1 MKRLAVIVSVLILC
15 TLLTVG
21 ALVLALRSA
30 RVQTAAVSLLAE
42 EIGRSLGVEAHIGRV
57 DIDPPLALRL
67 SDVYLGD
74 RNNDT
79 LLSVPSL
86 RVRFNPFALED
97 NRLSFP
103 LAEIEQ
109 PYIRI
114 VQDSTATNLDFLL
127 KAFASPNPK
136 PLPYAVEFRKIAL
149 SDARVRYIRPDKGTD
164 VILSNIQ
171 TDLGF
176 RYAGKDSLAASLRL
190 LHVKA
195 QVNRFNGYVEGDFHG
210 SLDTLYA
217 DQLKVVYRHQQ
228 IVTGSVR
235 VDNPLN
241 MDSLY
246 AHIDCQD
253 FFTNEALLSSLLADF
268 QKHPMEVPRVV
279 SRLGD
284 IHYRGKVDG
293 RLKDLKLHGA
303 FKTRLGTVTT
313 DASLI
318 DLRRVDGKV
327 STRDFRLRH
336 LLLRSEFGRVSATMN
351 VRATLPND
359 STPLDAALHGVIS
372 QLDILNYT
380 YSDICLNGSA
390 QGKHYTAKMQIDDP
404 NLAVLL
410 DGEADLNEPL
420 PYMDA
425 TMCVDRMNL
434 ANLHVTDSA
443 GEHAVALRTRM
454 HFQADAPRE
463 AFIDRLT
470 GKIVADSIYVSGQ
483 GTQVHIPEFT
493 LSVTSDETQHH
504 IKLFSSAV
512 TAGIDGAF
520 NWATLPAT
528 VRGFAHQVLPSFVSE
543 APTHQSPN
551 DLDFYAY
558 LLQTDELVDVLTPN
572 RLNFLTTQ
580 TLKGYI
586 HESDS
591 AYEVQ
596 MVAPSITRG
605 NTAYDNLTF
614 YMSNLNA
621 DREMEAHLSV
631 AQHILSHDSTRLRVD
646 SVSAKVDLWAG
657 NDSLIAIMDIKT
669 PTDAD
674 TLADLIVHSVFSRY
688 NDLPLMEMHVM
699 PSTFA
704 VGINSWQIGD
714 AMIRYC
720 AADTSVQVDHMDLAT
735 DNQSLH
741 VHGIMSTHPTDS
753 LYVEMKDVD
762 LHKLLSVTSIDR
774 AIDIRGLI
782 SGWVS
787 LYGAFSDPSVT
798 ASVRMPHGV
807 INGTDLGCVSA
818 HAGLD
823 EAGNIL
829 IDGSAVKDS
838 TQIATVKG
846 LVTASKPTYWELY
859 IDANGAPL
867 SFINMWTNGILDDLQ
882 GDGYGRIHVFGRK
895 LHTWVTARA
904 YAKNAAL
911 TVPFTGCRYFFSD
924 SVILDTTSISFPKIQ
939 IRDSEGHRGVVSG
952 LLTHNNFKDFKYHIA
967 VDCNNLKAI
976 DLSEDNQR
984 LYYGRAYATGKVD
997 ISGEEAQTRISV
1009 NAKTVGNSDFY
1020 LNMATSSSASST
1032 EYITFRQPDSE
1043 TETEEAGEK
1052 EKEMAKANSHILL
1065 NFAFEVDPQT
1075 RAHLVLNPHNGDG
1088 IVGRGE
1094 GNLRLNMDAS
1104 TGALQLLG
1112 TYSLLEGTFSYTLGN
1127 LVHRDFTI
1135 AEGSTVTWSGNA
1147 AKPLLNITAKYRC
1160 TASLTDLFG
1169 ADTKN
1174 ITSRSSIPVDV
1185 CAYITGPMDN
1195 LASRFGI
1202 EFPQSDESVAAQINA
1217 VINTEAMLM
1226 RQVIYLLMFNRFYAP
1241 ENMSSAGSGV
1251 GTTEVY
1257 SLLSSAVTGQIN
1269 TWLSKLTSMVNVGFN
1284 MRAEGQGATQS
1295 YETQANIQIQPIP
1308 RLTINGNVGYRYNDM
1323 SNRPIFGDADI
1334 EYELTADGKLR
1345 AKVYTH
1351 SVDKYS
1357 LRQSSMQEGVG
1368 FVFRHDFNPGDAKR
1382 RREQRRNSVLETS
1395 K

>member
-21 ALVLALRSA
+21 ALVLALRSV

-97 NRLSFP
+97 KRLSFP
-103 LAEIEQ
+103 LAEIER

-149 SDARVRYIRPDKGTD
+149 LDARVRYIRADKGTD
-164 VILSNIQ
+164 VLLSNIQ

-176 RYAGKDSLAASLRL
+176 RYVGKDSLAASLRL

-195 QVNRFNGYVEGDFHG
+195 QVNRFKGYVEGDFHG

-217 DQLKVVYRHQQ
+217 DRLKVVYRHQQ
-228 IVTGSVR
+228 IITGSLR

-241 MDSLY
+241 RDSLF
-246 AHIDCQD
+246 AHIDCED
-253 FFTNEALLSSLLADF
+253 LFTNEALLSALLSDF
-268 QKHPMEVPRVV
+268 QKRPIEMPRVV

-284 IHYRGKVDG
+284 IHYRGVIDG
-293 RLKDLKLHGA
+293 RLKDLNLHGA
-303 FKTRLGTVTT
+303 IKTRLGTITT
-313 DASLI
+313 DAALKN
-318 DLRRVDGKV
+318 LRTIEGKV
-327 STRDFRLRH
+327 STRGFALRH
-336 LLLRSEFGRVSATMN
+336 LLLRSDFGRISATMN
-351 VRATLPND
+351 VQATLPND
-359 STPLDAALHGVIS
+359 STPLDASLRGVIS
-372 QLDILNYT
+372 RLDVLKYH
-380 YSDICLNGSA
+380 YSDIHLRGTA
-390 QGKHYTAKMQIDDP
+390 KGQHYTANVRIDDP

-410 DGEADLNEPL
+410 DGDVSLAEPV

-425 TMCVDRMNL
+425 TLQVDRMHL
-434 ANLHVTDSA
+434 SHLHVTDSA
-443 GEHAVALRTRM
+443 GEYSLAFRTRM
-454 HFQADAPRE
+454 HLQADAPRE

-470 GKIVADSIYVSGQ
+470 GQIVADSICAWGLGQ
-483 GTQVHIPEFT
+483 QIQVPEAT
-493 LSVTSDETQHH
+493 LTVESDETRHH
-504 IKLFSSAV
+504 IKLFSSAL
-512 TAGIDGAF
+512 TAGIDGTF
-520 NWATLPAT
+520 NWVTLPAT
-528 VRGFAHQVLPSFVSE
+528 IRGFAHQVLPSFVGD
-543 APTHQSPN
+543 APVNKTPN

-558 LLQTDELVDVLTPN
+558 LLKTDEVVDVLMPN
-572 RLNFLTTQ
+572 RLSFPTTQ

-591 AYEVQ
+591 VYEIQ
-596 MVAPSITRG
+596 MVAPSITQG

-621 DREMEAHLSV
+621 DREMEARMSV
-631 AQHILSHDSTRLRVD
+631 AQHIISQDSTRLRVD
-646 SVSAKVDLWAG
+646 DMSARVHMWAR
-657 NDSLIAIMDIKT
+657 NDSLIATMNIET
-669 PTDAD
+669 PTEPDS
-674 TLADLIVHSVFSRY
+674 LPDLLIQSVFSQY
-688 NDLPLMEMHVM
+688 KNAPLLDMHVL

-704 VGINSWQIGD
+704 AGIKTWRIGD
-714 AMIRYC
+714 ATIRYC
-720 AADTSVQVDHMDLAT
+720 AADTMVQINHLSCT
-735 DNQSLH
+735 TNSQSLQIDG
-741 VHGIMSTHPTDS
+741 VMSSQATDS
-753 LYVEMKDVD
+753 LFVKMKDLD
-762 LHKLLSVTSIDR
+762 LHYLLSITEIDR
-774 AIDIRGLI
+774 AIDIQGLLT
-782 SGWVS
+782 GWVC
-787 LYGAFSDPSVT
+787 LYGAFSDPSIT
-798 ASVRMPHGV
+798 ANVRMPHGV

-818 HAGLD
+818 QAELD
-823 EAGNIL
+823 EDGNIL
-829 IDGSAVKDS
+829 IHGSAIKDS
-838 TQIATVKG
+838 TQIALVNG

-867 SFINMWTNGILDDLQ
+867 SFINHWTNGILDDLQ
-882 GDGYGRIHVFGRK
+882 GEGYGRIHVFGQKMR
-895 LHTWVTARA
+895 TWVTADV
-904 YAKNAAL
+904 YAKDAAL
-911 TVPFTGCRYFFSD
+911 TVPYTGCRYFFSD
-924 SVILDTTSISFPKIQ
+924 SVILDTTSIAFPNVH
-939 IRDSEGHRGVVSG
+939 IRDSEGHRGVVTG
-952 LLTHNNFKDFKYHIA
+952 LLTHNNFQNFKYRIA

-976 DLSEDNQR
+976 DLTESHQR

-997 ISGEEAQTRISV
+997 ISGEEAQTRINV

-1020 LNMATSSSASST
+1020 LNMATSTSASTT
-1032 EYITFRQPDSE
+1032 EYITFRQPNSVPQQE
-1043 TETEEAGEK
+1043 SRQQEATK
-1052 EKEMAKANSHILL
+1052 TNSHVLL
-1065 NFAFEVDPQT
+1065 NFIVEVDPQT
-1075 RAHLVLNPHNGDG
+1075 RVHLVLNPHNGDG

-1094 GNLRLNMDAS
+1094 GNLRLSMDAS

-1112 TYSLLEGTFSYTLGN
+1112 TYSLLEGTFSYTIGG

-1147 AKPLLNITAKYRC
+1147 AEPLLNITAKYRC
-1160 TASLTDLFG
+1160 TASLRDLFG

-1185 CAYITGPMDN
+1185 CAYITGPLNN
-1195 LASRFGI
+1195 LTLRFGI
-1202 EFPQSDESVAAQINA
+1202 EFPQSDEGVSAQINA

-1241 ENMSSAGSGV
+1241 ENLSSAGTGV

-1284 MRAEGQGATQS
+1284 MRAEGVGASQS

-1368 FVFRHDFNPGDAKR
+1368 FIFRHDFNPGDAKR

>member
-67 SDVYLGD
+67 TDVYLGD
-74 RNNDT
+74 RHKDT

-86 RVRFNPFALED
+86 RVRFNPFALEK

-103 LAEIEQ
+103 LAEIER

-114 VQDSTATNLDFLL
+114 VQDSTATNMDFLL

-149 SDARVRYIRPDKGTD
+149 VNARVRYIRLDKGTD
-164 VILSNIQ
+164 VVLSNIQ

-176 RYAGKDSLAASLRL
+176 RYSGKDSLAASLRQ

-217 DQLKVVYRHQQ
+217 DRLRVVYRHQP
-228 IVTGSVR
+228 IITGSLR

-241 MDSLY
+241 KDSLF
-246 AHIDCQD
+246 AHIDCED
-253 FFTNEALLSSLLADF
+253 LFTNEALLSSLLADF
-268 QKHPMEVPRVV
+268 QKRPIEMPRVV

-284 IHYRGKVDG
+284 IHYRGVVDG
-293 RLKDLKLHGA
+293 RLNDLKLHGA

-313 DASLI
+313 DASLKDMRTI
-318 DLRRVDGKV
+318 EGKV
-327 STRDFRLRH
+327 STRDFALRH
-336 LLLRSEFGRVSATMN
+336 LLLRSDFGRVSATMN

-359 STPLDAALHGVIS
+359 STPLDASLRGVIS
-372 QLDILNYT
+372 RLDILNYH
-380 YSDICLNGSA
+380 YSDIHLRGSA
-390 QGKHYTAKMQIDDP
+390 KGKHYTANVRIDDP

-410 DGEADLNEPL
+410 DGDVSLAEPV

-425 TMCVDRMNL
+425 TLQVNRMNL
-434 ANLHVTDSA
+434 SHLHFADSA
-443 GEHAVALRTRM
+443 GERAVAFRTKM
-454 HFQADAPRE
+454 HLQADAPRE

-470 GKIVADSIYVSGQ
+470 GEIVADSIYVWGLGQ
-483 GTQVHIPEFT
+483 QMQIPEAT
-493 LSVTSDETQHH
+493 LCITSDEKRHH
-504 IKLFSSAV
+504 IKLFSSV
-512 TAGIDGAF
+512 LTAGIDGTF
-520 NWATLPAT
+520 DWATLPT
-528 VRGFAHQVLPSFVSE
+528 TIRGFAHQVLPSFVGE
-543 APTHQSPN
+543 APVNKSPN

-558 LLQTDELVDVLTPN
+558 LLKTDEVVDVLMPN
-572 RLNFLTTQ
+572 RLIFPTTQ

-591 AYEVQ
+591 VYEIQV
-596 MVAPSITRG
+596 VAPSITRG

-614 YMSNLNA
+614 YMSNQNA
-621 DREMEAHLSV
+621 DREMEARMSV
-631 AQHILSHDSTRLRVD
+631 AQHIISHDSTRLRVD
-646 SVSAKVDLWAG
+646 DISARLHLWAR
-657 NDSLIAIMDIKT
+657 NDSLIAAMNIET
-669 PTDAD
+669 PNEP
-674 TLADLIVHSVFSRY
+674 DLVPDLLIQSVFSQY
-688 NDLPLMEMHVM
+688 KKAPLVDIHVL

-704 VGINSWQIGD
+704 AGDKTWRIGD
-714 AMIRYC
+714 ATMRYC
-720 AADTSVQVDHMDLAT
+720 AADTMVQIDHLNCT
-735 DNQSLH
+735 TNNQSLH
-741 VHGIMSTHPTDS
+741 VHGVMSARPTDS
-753 LYVEMKDVD
+753 LYVEMRDVD
-762 LHKLLSVTSIDR
+762 LHYLLSITEIDR
-774 AIDIRGLI
+774 AIDIQGLI
-782 SGWVS
+782 TGWVS
-787 LYGAFSDPSVT
+787 LYGVFSDPSIT
-798 ASVRMPHGV
+798 ANVRMPHGV

-818 HAGLD
+818 KAELD
-823 EAGNIL
+823 EDGNIL
-829 IDGSAVKDS
+829 IHGSAVKDT
-838 TQIATVKG
+838 TQIATVEG

-867 SFINMWTNGILDDLQ
+867 SFINKWTTGILDDLQ
-882 GDGYGRIHVFGRK
+882 GEGYGRIHVFGRK
-895 LHTWVTARA
+895 LHTWVTADV
-904 YAKNAAL
+904 YAQNAGL
-911 TVPFTGCRYFFSD
+911 TVPYTGCRYFFSD
-924 SVILDTTSISFPKIQ
+924 SVRLDTTSISFPNVH
-939 IRDSEGHRGVVSG
+939 IRDSEGHKG
-952 LLTHNNFKDFKYHIA
+952 LVTGELTHNNFQDFKYHIA

-976 DLSEDNQR
+976 DLAENPQR

-997 ISGEEAQTRISV
+997 ISGEEAQTRINV
-1009 NAKTVGNSDFY
+1009 NAKTVGNSDFF
-1020 LNMATSSSASST
+1020 LNMATSTSASTT
-1032 EYITFRQPDSE
+1032 EYITFIQPNSE
-1043 TETEEAGEK
+1043 AKK
-1052 EKEMAKANSHILL
+1052 EKEEEKKANTNSHILL
-1065 NFAFEVDPQT
+1065 NFAVEVDPQT

-1094 GNLRLNMDAS
+1094 GNLRLSMDAS

-1112 TYSLLEGTFSYTLGN
+1112 TYSLLEGTFSYTIGG

-1147 AKPLLNITAKYRC
+1147 ATPILNITAKYRC
-1160 TASLTDLFG
+1160 TASLRDLFG
-1169 ADTKN
+1169 ADIKN

-1185 CAYITGPMDN
+1185 CAYITGMMDN
-1195 LASRFGI
+1195 LTLRFGI
-1202 EFPQSDESVAAQINA
+1202 EFPQSDEGVAAQINA
-1217 VINTEAMLM
+1217 IINTEAMLM
-1226 RQVIYLLMFNRFYAP
+1226 RQVIYLLMLNRFYAP
-1241 ENMSSAGSGV
+1241 ENMR
-1251 GTTEVY
+1251 TTNTGIGATEAY

-1284 MRAEGQGATQS
+1284 MRTEGQGATQS
-1295 YETQANIQIQPIP
+1295 YETEANIQIQPIP